1 MNTLIKGIITFS
13 LKNRLLVFLLTGLI
27 AIAGIFSYIQT
38 PIVAFPDF
46 TNTEIIIITQWPG
59 RSAEEI
65 ERFVTVPIEITMNA
79 VQRKT
84 NMRSRTM
91 FGLSTVSIL
100 FEDGVDDSYARQQIL
115 SLLPDI
121 DLPDGV
127 QPDLTPPTGP
137 IDEIYRYTLHSKRY
151 NITELRTIQDWVVER
166 ALR

>member
-1 MNTLIKGIITFS
+1 MKDFVNGIVTFS
-13 LKNRLLVFLLTGLI
+13 LRNRMLIFAMTGLI
-27 AIAGIFSYIQT
+27 AIVGIYSYLQT

-46 TNTEIIIITQWPG
+46 TNTEIRIITQWPG

-65 ERFVTVPIEITMNA
+65 ERFVTTPIEITMNA

-91 FGLSTVSIL
+91 FGLSVVSIL

-121 DLPDGV
+121 DLPEG
-127 QPDLTPPTGP
+127 
-137 IDEIYRYTLHSKRY
+137 
-151 NITELRTIQDWVVER
+151 
-166 ALR
+166 